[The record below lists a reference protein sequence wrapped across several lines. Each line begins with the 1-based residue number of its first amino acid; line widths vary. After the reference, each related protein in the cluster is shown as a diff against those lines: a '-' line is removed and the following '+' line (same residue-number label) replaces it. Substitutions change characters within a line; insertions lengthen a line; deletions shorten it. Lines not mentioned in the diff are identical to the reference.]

1 MPDISMCKGESCLL
15 RLNCHRYTAT
25 PDELGQYYMTEAP
38 YKMEFML
45 DKDFSSFGVVTLS
58 CPLFWNNQTFEN
70 EKPGNKSGLGEG
82 I

>member
-1 MPDISMCKGESCLL
+1 
-15 RLNCHRYTAT
+15 
-25 PDELGQYYMTEAP
+25 MTEAP

-58 CPLFWNNQTFEN
+58 CPLFWNNQDFEN
-70 EKPGNKSGLGEG
+70 EKPRNKSGLGDG